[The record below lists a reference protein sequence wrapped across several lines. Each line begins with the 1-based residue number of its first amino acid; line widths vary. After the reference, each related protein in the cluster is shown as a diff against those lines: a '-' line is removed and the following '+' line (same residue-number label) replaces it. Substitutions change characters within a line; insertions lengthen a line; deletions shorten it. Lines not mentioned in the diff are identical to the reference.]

1 MENIDMYTVNKSLE
15 EYTKNF
21 EWFNRNYD
29 MLKKNY
35 PNKIV
40 AVDQE
45 RVIHDST
52 NLKDVEK
59 ITSKMPS
66 AYIGAVIAEDLL
78 WIL

>member
-1 MENIDMYTVNKSLE
+1 MYAVNKNLE

-21 EWFNRNYD
+21 EWFNRNYE

-40 AVDQE
+40 AVDKEQ
-45 RVIHDST
+45 VIYDSA

-59 ITSKMPS
+59 IRSKNPY
-66 AYIGAVIAEDLL
+66 AYIGSVIVENLL